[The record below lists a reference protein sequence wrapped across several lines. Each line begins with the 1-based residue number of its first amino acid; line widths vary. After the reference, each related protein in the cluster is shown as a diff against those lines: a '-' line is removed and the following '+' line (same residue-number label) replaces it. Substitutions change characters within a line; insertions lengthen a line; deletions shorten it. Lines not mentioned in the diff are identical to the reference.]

1 MAQSAEEKRRAPRH
15 SYAYSVTYMGKV
27 STPGASH
34 QEVPFQGKIVDLS
47 NGGLGMQTRGHPFLE
62 IGSPGPAR
70 IPLSPPPGDVPGFTP
85 PPGGRGKGAC
95 ARPPVRPLYV
105 LSKTTPPPAPPTPS
119 SS

>member
-47 NGGLGMQTRGHPFLE
+47 NGGLGMQTRGDSFLE
-62 IGSPGPAR
+62 IRSLGPTPVPR
-70 IPLSPPPGDVPGFTP
+70 SSPPVDVPRLTP
-85 PPGGRGKGAC
+85 APGGPGKGA
-95 ARPPVRPLYV
+95 RGRHPVGLLFV
-105 LSKTTPPPAPPTPS
+105 LVNLP
-119 SS
+119 

>member
-47 NGGLGMQTRGHPFLE
+47 NGGLGMQTRGDSFLE
-62 IGSPGPAR
+62 IGSPVRAR
-70 IPLSPPPGDVPGFTP
+70 VPMSSLPVDVPGFTP
-85 PPGGRGKGAC
+85 RQWVEGKGPG
-95 ARPPVRPLYV
+95 ARPLLGLLYV
-105 LSKTTPPPAPPTPS
+105 LLKTFSPPPPS
-119 SS
+119 IP

>member
-47 NGGLGMQTRGHPFLE
+47 NGGLRMPTRGHSFLE
-62 IGSPGPAR
+62 NGSLGRAR
-70 IPLSPPPGDVPGFTP
+70 DPLSPPSADLAGFTP
-85 PPGGRGKGAC
+85 VAWGAGEGPG
-95 ARPPVRPLYV
+95 ARPLHRPQCL
-105 LSKTTPPPAPPTPS
+105 
-119 SS
+119 

>member
-47 NGGLGMQTRGHPFLE
+47 NGGLGMQTRGHPLLE
-62 IGSPGPAR
+62 NRSPVPAR
-70 IPLSPPPGDVPGFTP
+70 VPLSPLSADAPGLNPLPRGAGDGPGGAP
-85 PPGGRGKGAC
+85 PP
-95 ARPPVRPLYV
+95 VPL
-105 LSKTTPPPAPPTPS
+105 L
-119 SS
+119 